1 MPAKAKGNFACLRS
15 GKLAKLFPEERM
27 RFAVI
32 IFVLKGIH
40 QLFCLVPHMLMKH
53 HKTPVS
59 SVYNAQSKIP
69 RLILRR
75 KRTLRDCWSCFSKV
89 NAFFIIYNL

>member
-1 MPAKAKGNFACLRS
+1 
-15 GKLAKLFPEERM
+15 M

-40 QLFCLVPHMLMKH
+40 QLSCLLPTMLMKH
-53 HKTPVS
+53 HKTPVR

-69 RLILRR
+69 RLIFRR

-89 NAFFIIYNL
+89 NAFFYHLQPLKPFAVTSTGVLNRH